1 MPDRLLDSPLPIMA
15 APMAGGPSTAAL
27 ARAVASAGAFPFLAG
42 GYKTVEAL
50 EAEVD
55 QLRPLGVA
63 FGVNLFVP
71 GHDTLDERAFAA
83 YAAELGA
90 EAAQFGLELD
100 STPVSDDDGWGEKL
114 AWLLAHP
121 VPAVSLTFGLP
132 DHGDIAALRRIG
144 SRVLATV
151 TTPGEARLGPY
162 LRPRTGGRWAT
173 RPSSRRCSPGP
184 SPVDRPARCATGSST
199 GTRRGSSATRPC
211 TTSRAR

>member
-100 STPVSDDDGWGEKL
+100 STPVSDDEGW
-114 AWLLAHP
+114 AR
-121 VPAVSLTFGLP
+121 SLPGCSP
-132 DHGDIAALRRIG
+132 PPCPRCPSPSG
-144 SRVLATV
+144 SPITG
-151 TTPGEARLGPY
+151 TS
-162 LRPRTGGRWAT
+162 PRCAGSVRGC
-173 RPSSRRCSPGP
+173 SRR
-184 SPVDRPARCATGSST
+184 
-199 GTRRGSSATRPC
+199 
-211 TTSRAR
+211 